1 MISCK
6 DFIPAY
12 SEFFKYL
19 ERAHGHGE
27 VLAFWESLF
36 VPDGKGIP
44 LVNFVAKSGIRGCFD
59 YWAQSLNEEA
69 ADFTMYLNEKR
80 GFFQIVMH
88 HCPSKGRLLEL
99 QDETGIAPYP
109 HYCLHC
115 DYYRGAVEKHGL
127 KYLYNFTGVD
137 RAACSILIYDP
148 TIFDGRV
155 IIDDDTEVMDRKASQ
170 NEYFHQDFHHSLSRC
185 IHYVGQKYGE
195 AEVRA
200 LLEQYAKTVLGRL
213 ITEIRQ
219 QGLTPLKE
227 NILASYEKEK
237 APEAVVVE
245 QNEKELKVKVLF
257 CPVVRYMKGKGY
269 FISPWF
275 KKSTEYVMET
285 VARESG
291 LSFVMG
297 DYDEETGATCYT
309 FGL

>member
-19 ERAHGHGE
+19 EKEHGHSE
-27 VLAFWESLF
+27 VLSFWESLF

-59 YWAQSLNEEA
+59 YWAHSLNEEA

-99 QDETGIAPYP
+99 QAQTGVAPYP

-155 IIDDDTEVMDRKASQ
+155 IIDNDTEVMDRKASQ

-195 AEVRA
+195 AEVHA
-200 LLEQYAKTVLGRL
+200 LLEQYAKSVLGRL
-213 ITEIRQ
+213 IAEIRQ

-227 NILASYEKEK
+227 NILSSYEKEK
-237 APEAVVVE
+237 APEAVAVE
-245 QNEKELKVKVLF
+245 QTEKELKVNVLF
-257 CPVVRYMKGKGY
+257 CPVVRYMKEKGY

>member
-19 ERAHGHGE
+19 ERTHGHGE
-27 VLAFWESLF
+27 VLSFWESLF

-59 YWAQSLNEEA
+59 YWAHSLNEEA

-148 TIFDGRV
+148 AIFDGRV
-155 IIDDDTEVMDRKASQ
+155 IVDEDTEVMDRKASQ

-195 AEVRA
+195 TEVRA
-200 LLEQYAKTVLGRL
+200 LMEQYAKSVLGRL

-257 CPVVRYMKGKGY
+257 CPVVRYMKMKGY

-297 DYDEETGATCYT
+297 DYDEENGATCYT